1 MKIVWGNHRSIDGYP
16 DPIHHHITKET
27 YMSIKRKTIVARA
40 VRTLAATAAGVL
52 AGYLA
57 GPHGVDWLHDA
68 QAQSFVVMVIV
79 PVLVTA
85 DKLLRYGSEPGEE

>member
-1 MKIVWGNHRSIDGYP
+1 
-16 DPIHHHITKET
+16 
-27 YMSIKRKTIVARA
+27 MSIKRKTIVARA